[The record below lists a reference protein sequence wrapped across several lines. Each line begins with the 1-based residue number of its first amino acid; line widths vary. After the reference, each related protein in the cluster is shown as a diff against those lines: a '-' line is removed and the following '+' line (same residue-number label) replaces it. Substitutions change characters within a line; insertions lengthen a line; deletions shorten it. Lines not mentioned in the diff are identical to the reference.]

1 MFILFLGNEGDEV
14 MRFCVSKTHSG
25 LGCSI
30 RFCILI
36 VLVAF
41 VLVASLLTACVHAHP
56 LYFPLS
62 EHTMTTEVSSSG
74 VPQSRTYTFTQ
85 DDAEAVCWLKVWRD
99 QRAHTVEWRWY
110 SPNMRVY
117 KRSFGVIPAIDGPA
131 GMWGSCIWSGLRIK
145 GEDVANLPGTWK
157 VDVIVD
163 FRKVLTEYF
172 TIGGNQAPCC

>member
-1 MFILFLGNEGDEV
+1 
-14 MRFCVSKTHSG
+14 MRFCASKTHSG
-25 LGCSI
+25 VRCVMRLG
-30 RFCILI
+30 ILI
-36 VLVAF
+36 VLVAS
-41 VLVASLLTACVHAHP
+41 VLTACVHAHP

-62 EHTMTTEVSSSG
+62 EHTMTTKVSPSG

-85 DDAEAVCWLKVWRD
+85 DDVEAVCWLKVWRD

-131 GMWGSCIWSGLRIK
+131 GMWSSCIWSGLRIK

>member
-1 MFILFLGNEGDEV
+1 MRLG
-14 MRFCVSKTHSG
+14 
-25 LGCSI
+25 
-30 RFCILI
+30 ILI
-36 VLVAF
+36 ALLAVLGM
-41 VLVASLLTACVHAHP
+41 ASVEAHP

-62 EHTMTTEVSSSG
+62 EHTMTKMVSPDG

-85 DDAEAVCWLKVWRD
+85 NEVEAVSWLKVWRD
-99 QRAHTVEWRWY
+99 QRVHTVEWRWY

-131 GMWGSCIWSGLRIK
+131 GMWGSCIWSGLKIK

-172 TIGGNQAPCC
+172 TIDGNQAPCCC